1 MVKFTDQ
8 AIRAQSA
15 TSNPYF
21 VLKHH
26 EDLERRKTGADQA
39 SIWKWSAIRELAE
52 LDEVKTGALR
62 QSDWETDV
70 GSMAWYRKDSDG
82 RMPTFDEDNR
92 YLGPLNRQKINS
104 EMLIGRNKEVFKL
117 AATAVWP
124 AALCEV
130 LARNLVAELWKTAS
144 TSKAQEKGES
154 RGRERRRIV
163 GTSNEEEGN
172 DDDQVQEKSLATGGR
187 CRARSWQR

>member
-1 MVKFTDQ
+1 MAQGFPWVTSRALQSVTDANILVKFTDQ

-26 EDLERRKTGADQA
+26 ENLERRKTGADQA

-82 RMPTFDEDNR
+82 RMAD
-92 YLGPLNRQKINS
+92 L
-104 EMLIGRNKEVFKL
+104 
-117 AATAVWP
+117 
-124 AALCEV
+124 
-130 LARNLVAELWKTAS
+130 
-144 TSKAQEKGES
+144 
-154 RGRERRRIV
+154 
-163 GTSNEEEGN
+163 
-172 DDDQVQEKSLATGGR
+172 
-187 CRARSWQR
+187 

>member
-1 MVKFTDQ
+1 
-8 AIRAQSA
+8 
-15 TSNPYF
+15 
-21 VLKHH
+21 
-26 EDLERRKTGADQA
+26 
-39 SIWKWSAIRELAE
+39 
-52 LDEVKTGALR
+52 
-62 QSDWETDV
+62 
-70 GSMAWYRKDSDG
+70 MAGW
-82 RMPTFDEDNR
+82 PTFDEDNR
-92 YLGPLNRQKINS
+92 YQGPFNRQKINS
-104 EMLIGRNKEVFKL
+104 EMLIGRNKEVFQS

-172 DDDQVQEKSLATGGR
+172 EDDRGNCKKVVGDRRKISSEELAKVKFGEALDGSLVCVGEFDLR
-187 CRARSWQR
+187 RARLEIGWRQAGWRFSRRKSGGTWTTQMS

>member
-1 MVKFTDQ
+1 M
-8 AIRAQSA
+8 
-15 TSNPYF
+15 
-21 VLKHH
+21 
-26 EDLERRKTGADQA
+26 
-39 SIWKWSAIRELAE
+39 LARWLGIE
-52 LDEVKTGALR
+52 KIL
-62 QSDWETDV
+62 
-70 GSMAWYRKDSDG
+70 MAGW
-82 RMPTFDEDNR
+82 PTFDEDNR
-92 YLGPLNRQKINS
+92 YWGPLNRQKINS

-144 TSKAQEKGES
+144 TSKAQENGES

-172 DDDQVQEKSLATGGR
+172 DDDQGKCKKVVGDRRKMSSKELAQVKSGEALDGSLVCVGEFDLRIA
-187 CRARSWQR
+187 RARSGPIHS